1 MKIYVAHSRDFD
13 YKNELYSPIKNDAL
27 FNEHNF
33 VLPHEL
39 EEKNE
44 NTRDFY
50 KTLDIVIAECSYP
63 STGLGIELGWLYD
76 DKIPIYC
83 IYKIGKKISDSIK
96 TVTSNIYEYKDIND
110 MIEIIRK
117 IIKESRND

>member
-1 MKIYVAHSRDFD
+1 M
-13 YKNELYSPIKNDAL
+13 